1 VVVYLPLVNTL
12 SLGAATYHT
21 APWRAT
27 ALVCGPTRLLVYC
40 PAGRG
45 ATMRL
50 LVLGLCLIFLM
61 GCAAFEQ
68 TPQDVQKKLS
78 DPTKGKLYERDPLAE
93 Y

>member
-1 VVVYLPLVNTL
+1 
-12 SLGAATYHT
+12 
-21 APWRAT
+21 
-27 ALVCGPTRLLVYC
+27 
-40 PAGRG
+40 
-45 ATMRL
+45 MRL